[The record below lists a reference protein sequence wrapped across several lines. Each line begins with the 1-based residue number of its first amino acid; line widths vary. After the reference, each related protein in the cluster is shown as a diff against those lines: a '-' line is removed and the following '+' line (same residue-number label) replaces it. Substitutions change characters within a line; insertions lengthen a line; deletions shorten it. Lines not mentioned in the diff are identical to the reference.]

1 MILFVNFVSLWFI
14 FKSFV
19 FVVIPRSTITEG
31 TTFSIWLTTKA
42 RRLIDVNHEGA
53 TDTKTLQK
61 MALFVNVVSLWF
73 TFVNVV
79 SLWFLVVLRVVSF
92 VV

>member
-1 MILFVNFVSLWFI
+1 VVHIQELRVRRDSEKYHHRRYDVLDLVNHQ
-14 FKSFV
+14 
-19 FVVIPRSTITEG
+19 
-31 TTFSIWLTTKA
+31 
-42 RRLIDVNHEGA
+42 LIDVNHEGA
-53 TDTKTLQK
+53 TDAKTLQK

>member
-1 MILFVNFVSLWFI
+1 LVNHQ
-14 FKSFV
+14 
-19 FVVIPRSTITEG
+19 
-31 TTFSIWLTTKA
+31 
-42 RRLIDVNHEGA
+42 LIDVNHEGA